1 MIICGIDVSPTS
13 TGITKFQVDDN
24 LNVIDKSFL
33 GFSELKKKN
42 SLINPNI
49 TLYPKFED
57 YIEREL
63 WMVPK
68 IFDFISSSDYVAIES
83 YAYGGN
89 GNITMIAEFTG
100 LLKSKIYDAGIK
112 MRFYDPQTIKF
123 FATDSGK
130 AQKPAMYNSF
140 IELHDE
146 DKIDLTELP
155 TVTEKKT
162 NGVSPTSDLIDS
174 WFIAKILLTELRLR
188 KGLVSL
194 SDLPEQTIKIFNR
207 VTKANPTNI
216 LATEF
221 FHKTT

>member
-1 MIICGIDVSPTS
+1 MIICGIDVSPVS
-13 TGITKFQVDDN
+13 TGITKFQLDDN
-24 LNVIDKSFL
+24 FNVIDKSFL

-42 SLINPNI
+42 SLIHPNI
-49 TLYPKFED
+49 TLYPKFQD

-100 LLKSKIYDAGIK
+100 LLKSKIYEAGIK
-112 MRFYDPQTIKF
+112 MRFYDPLTIKF
-123 FATDSGK
+123 FALDSGK
-130 AQKPAMYNSF
+130 AQKPEMYKAF
-140 IELHDE
+140 IDLLDE
-146 DKIDLTELP
+146 NKIDVTGLP
-155 TVTEKKT
+155 TVSETKKS
-162 NGVSPTSDLIDS
+162 GVSPTSDIIDS

-216 LATEF
+216 LATDF
-221 FHKTT
+221 FSKTT